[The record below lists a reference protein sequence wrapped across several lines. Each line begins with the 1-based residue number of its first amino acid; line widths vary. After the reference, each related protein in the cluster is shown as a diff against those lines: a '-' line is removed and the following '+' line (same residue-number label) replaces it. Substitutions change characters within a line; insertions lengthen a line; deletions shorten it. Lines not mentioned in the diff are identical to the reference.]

1 MSQQNMRHIGR
12 LCGNPVRIARNQR
25 IAVFF
30 CHLQKSRH
38 NGRQGSEQLQRLVAQ
53 NGALEGCMNVLRA
66 AAGMHQS
73 GLKPRL
79 GDNQRLVANVHLG
92 ASASDWST
100 FFSYRLHGT
109 TELRGLVFCEKALG
123 QIR

>member
-1 MSQQNMRHIGR
+1 
-12 LCGNPVRIARNQR
+12 
-25 IAVFF
+25 
-30 CHLQKSRH
+30 
-38 NGRQGSEQLQRLVAQ
+38 
-53 NGALEGCMNVLRA
+53 MNVLRA

-92 ASASDWST
+92 ASASGCST